1 MAIRIIT
8 DSTCDIELE
17 EQERLRI
24 DIVPLTVSFGE
35 DQYLDRVEI
44 NKTNFF
50 DKLRKCDSLPT
61 TSQANPDGFL
71 KLFSQYT
78 DSGDVV
84 VYISMSSKLS
94 GTYQSALIAKDMAG
108 SKDIYVI
115 DSKNATFGL
124 ALLVRAAVKM
134 RDEGKNA
141 DEIVNNIED
150 LISRI
155 KLMAVVSTLRYLK
168 MGGRISASVAAV
180 GNILGIVPVLGLDD
194 GEIKAFGKQHIN
206 GFWTE

>member
-17 EQERLRI
+17 EQERLGI

-44 NKTNFF
+44 NKKDFF

-78 DSGDVV
+78 DAGDVV
-84 VYISMSSKLS
+84 VYIGISSKLS

-141 DEIVNNIED
+141 DEIVSSIED
-150 LISRI
+150 LIGRI
-155 KLMAVVSTLRYLK
+155 KLMAVVSTL
-168 MGGRISASVAAV
+168 
-180 GNILGIVPVLGLDD
+180 
-194 GEIKAFGKQHIN
+194 
-206 GFWTE
+206 

>member
-1 MAIRIIT
+1 
-8 DSTCDIELE
+8 
-17 EQERLRI
+17 
-24 DIVPLTVSFGE
+24 
-35 DQYLDRVEI
+35 
-44 NKTNFF
+44 
-50 DKLRKCDSLPT
+50 
-61 TSQANPDGFL
+61 
-71 KLFSQYT
+71 
-78 DSGDVV
+78 
-84 VYISMSSKLS
+84 MSSKLS

-194 GEIKAFGKQHIN
+194 GGIKAFGKVKGKKAAYKWILDRVIEN
-206 GFWTE
+206 GVIVTIQSNLRTLELLS